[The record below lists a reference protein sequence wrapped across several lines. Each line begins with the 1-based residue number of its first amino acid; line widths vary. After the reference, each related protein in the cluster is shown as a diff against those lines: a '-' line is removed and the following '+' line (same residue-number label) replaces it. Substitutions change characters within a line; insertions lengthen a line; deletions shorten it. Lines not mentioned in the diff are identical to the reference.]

1 VGTALATNPD
11 VIEAEQTVVKAEAG
25 RNLSKLDYVPDLA
38 IVGGYTFQD
47 DVIPALPR
55 DFSFIG
61 VMGSYNLFD
70 FGKREA
76 LVKERR
82 AQLDMARTALE
93 LTRQKVTAAVRTS
106 YLKLEESRRA
116 SERARGATGEVKL
129 LDAASPADDL
139 DIRMTEILRSLEMI
153 RLDMQH
159 REAYA
164 ALRALMGQR

>member
-1 VGTALATNPD
+1 MATALAANPD

-25 RNLSKLDYVPDLA
+25 RNLSKLDYVPDIA

-82 AQLDMARTALE
+82 AQLEMARTALE
-93 LTRQKVTAAVRTS
+93 LTREKVAAAVRTS
-106 YLKLEESRRA
+106 YLKLEGSRRA
-116 SERARGATGEVKL
+116 SELARHSTSGVRL
-129 LDAASPADDL
+129 LDAASPADEL
-139 DIRMTEILRSLEMI
+139 DVRVAEIRRSLEAL

-164 ALRALMGQR
+164 ALKAIMGQP